1 MKKTLSFILILF
13 CAAMAASCGSRTV
26 GADVID
32 RAEHAIIQ
40 GDHTAAQRCAD
51 SLVLA
56 ENDMLSSL
64 SPSQLCRLAL
74 VYKKLA
80 DNTITNEDVNT
91 ATALRIY
98 KMAFTL
104 SADSVIIFR
113 RSLTL
118 DDAAAFEVL
127 SSLNDV
133 AEKPVD
139 LNAAE
144 PVDSIGSETEIY
156 EEAVFINEAEIIH

>member
-1 MKKTLSFILILF
+1 MKKSLTIILIFF
-13 CAAMAASCGSRTV
+13 CASIAVSCGSRTV

-32 RAEHAIIQ
+32 RAEHAMAR
-40 GDHTAAQRCAD
+40 GEHSAAQRCAD

-56 ENDMLSSL
+56 ETDMLSAL

-74 VYKKLA
+74 IYKKLA
-80 DNTITNEDVNT
+80 DNALTNEDVNT

-98 KMAFTL
+98 KMAFSR
-104 SADSVIIFR
+104 SADSVIVFR

-127 SSLNDV
+127 SSLNAV
-133 AEKPVD
+133 ADTPVD
-139 LNAAE
+139 LNAVE
-144 PVDSIGSETEIY
+144 PVDSTGTETGIY
-156 EEAVFINEAEIIH
+156 DDAAVCH